1 MICLTNKRMNKKQ
14 HVFWVVAKAKEKADD
29 QNQPSA

>member
-1 MICLTNKRMNKKQ
+1 MNKKQ